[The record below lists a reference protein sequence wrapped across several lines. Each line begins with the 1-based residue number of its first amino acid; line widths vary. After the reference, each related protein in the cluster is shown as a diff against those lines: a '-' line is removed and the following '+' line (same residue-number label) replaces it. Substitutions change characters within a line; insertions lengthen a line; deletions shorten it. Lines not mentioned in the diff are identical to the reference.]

1 MTDKVQKIK
10 EYLVGM
16 AGAACC
22 DAKTKKV
29 IKANILPF
37 IDSLQEEPV
46 NYNKLNTMLNDA
58 LSKETKE
65 SWNEKLGEEPVSKVW
80 HDASEEPEEGKDF
93 AFVTYDGIMWA
104 RYRIEDIFLGW
115 QRYRI
120 QTELDKWAYVS
131 DLLKL

>member
-1 MTDKVQKIK
+1 MIHKIK
-10 EYLVGM
+10 VEIEKL
-16 AGAACC
+16 
-22 DAKTKKV
+22 
-29 IKANILPF
+29 KAWQPIATPSLDKLLSF
-37 IDSLQEEPV
+37 IDPLQE
-46 NYNKLNTMLNDA
+46 D
-58 LSKETKE
+58 
-65 SWNEKLGEEPVSKVW
+65 PVSVW

-115 QRYRI
+115 KVFRI

>member
-1 MTDKVQKIK
+1 MIDKVQKVREKI
-10 EYLVGM
+10 EIVVNRRLNFFNGCYFDLNEE
-16 AGAACC
+16 
-22 DAKTKKV
+22 TKGFTNE
-29 IKANILPF
+29 ITDI
-37 IDSLQEEPV
+37 IDSLQE
-46 NYNKLNTMLNDA
+46 D
-58 LSKETKE
+58 
-65 SWNEKLGEEPVSKVW
+65 PVSVW

-115 QRYRI
+115 KVFRI